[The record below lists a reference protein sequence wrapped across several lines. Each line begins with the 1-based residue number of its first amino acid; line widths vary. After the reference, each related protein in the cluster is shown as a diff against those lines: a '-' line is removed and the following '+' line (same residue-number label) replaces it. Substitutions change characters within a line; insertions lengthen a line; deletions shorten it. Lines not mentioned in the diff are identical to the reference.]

1 MSIGRHHAE
10 WRELVEVSG
19 PFLSMAVLAQVF
31 PQGLDTV
38 ETELREHLRVAH
50 EEWLDGASGPNA
62 DLAVHNAFIRYVFR
76 EALGVHEADILMH
89 HPSLEVHVPEHR
101 DTLRATF
108 AVKNPEGRADAG
120 KPRLFV
126 TVLAPHEPVDKPPSH
141 ASVGASTWKLA
152 PIDRM
157 LYLLRGAQAAGQT
170 ARLGLVT
177 NGDTWVLLY
186 VAKDETTTYVRWST
200 ELWFDEPLTLR
211 AFVTFV
217 GARRMFGVPDEETF
231 EALVARSSKDGHE
244 VTDRLGSQVRRATEV
259 LVQTIDRVDRGRRGR
274 LLESLAP
281 VTVYEGAVT
290 VMMRLI
296 FVLAAEE
303 KKLLLLGTPIY
314 DQHYAVSTLH
324 DQLQATADR
333 HGEEILE
340 KRFDAWVRL
349 LSTFR
354 AIFAGIE
361 HDQLRMPA
369 HGGSLFDPD
378 RFPFLEGRAVGTHFR
393 DAAQKAA
400 EPLAVDNRTVLHLLR
415 AITRLEVKVGG
426 GSMESRRLSF
436 LELDVEQI
444 GHVYEGLL
452 DHTAKRAEDV
462 TVSLSGK
469 LEPEIPL
476 LKLESYKKKPDE
488 LVPYL
493 VGETGRS
500 TSAIEGAIQYK
511 IPKDDDRKMLSVCEN
526 VSDTYERVKPWAG
539 LIRKDTHGLPVVIPK
554 GALYVTEGADRRST
568 GTHYTPR
575 TLTEPIVQHTLDPL
589 VYVGP
594 AEGVPR
600 EGWKLKSAKDILALR
615 VCDLAMGSGA
625 FLVEA
630 CRYMAAKLVEAWSEE
645 EERQGGK
652 LLLAP
657 DGVLSGGAAKDQAI
671 PTDSLER
678 LSLAKRYV
686 ADRCLY
692 GVDVNPWAVEMGKL
706 SLWLTTMQKGRPFS
720 FLDHALRS
728 GDSLL
733 GVTDEK
739 QLLHF
744 HLDPVRGKKL
754 HHNFVDVGPLIGDA
768 LAFARNCRE
777 KLEAFASDDIT
788 RVEQKQWLLSQ
799 ARERTEDLRV
809 VGDLLMGAALATA
822 KKGDIDDLL
831 KALSLEVARLLKE
844 KSPEVRAKVRGDL
857 KKKARELLDTGK
869 EPQHAE
875 RRPFHWAVEFPEV
888 MGRGG
893 FEAFVGNPP
902 FMGGLRV
909 SESLGAQYNRLLVAL
924 NDGATGKTDL
934 SCYFFRRS
942 GDMIRPN
949 GCVGLITTNSLIQ
962 GLNRRVSLDHLSS
975 RGYRI
980 VHATPSVRWPG
991 AAAVEVLSVCLH
1003 NGPWKGKCMLGGKL
1017 VESINCDLTGGTSSR
1032 ADVGG
1037 ALPLK
1042 KNERRAYVGP
1052 FAYGDGFL
1060 LTKAEARSLID
1071 EDPRNAEVISPYLIG
1086 QDINTDPEQKA
1097 SRYIVAFGERTER
1110 EASAYAR
1117 PFEHLRER
1125 VFPFRDAKD
1134 PPPRDMRIKT
1144 QWWKFFH
1151 PRLELVAALAQTDSI
1166 CVRSQVSSHHV
1177 LAVVEGAVT
1186 PSHFVVVFLGP
1197 AWESFG
1203 VLQSI
1208 FHDTWV
1214 WSTASSLGGANN
1226 TRYIVRDCFL
1236 TFPFP
1241 DGSRADILTVS
1252 ACAQRLH
1259 QERAEVLS
1267 SSRQGLTKL
1276 YNRIHAINER
1286 DTGIVCLR
1294 ALHVALDQAVA
1305 HAYGWDDLR
1314 LDHGFHETKQGV
1326 RFTISEAAR
1335 VEVLDRLLALN
1346 HERYAEEVKAGLHG
1360 DTKKSSKAAAKP
1372 SAKPGKTA
1380 APTKGKAKKE
1390 TAQQALLG
1398 EDEES

>member
-19 PFLSMAVLAQVF
+19 PFLSMAVLSQVF
-31 PQGLDTV
+31 PQGLETV

-50 EEWLDGASGPNA
+50 EEWLDGASGPNG

-126 TVLAPHEPVDKPPSH
+126 TVLPPHEPVDKPPSH

-274 LLESLAP
+274 LLGSLAP

-314 DQHYAVSTLH
+314 DQHYAVSTVH

-426 GSMESRRLSF
+426 GSVESRRLSF

-511 IPKDDDRKMLSVCEN
+511 IPKDDDRKLLSVCEN
-526 VSDTYERVKPWAG
+526 ASDTYERVKPWAG

-600 EGWKLKSAKDILALR
+600 EEWKLKSAKDILALR

-657 DGVLSGGAAKDQAI
+657 DGVLSAGAAKDQAI

-754 HHNFVDVGPLIGDA
+754 HHNFVDVGKPIQEA
-768 LAFARNCRE
+768 LTFARSCRE
-777 KLEAFASDDIT
+777 KLEAFATDDIT

-822 KKGDIDDLL
+822 KKGDIDDVL
-831 KALSLEVARLLKE
+831 KALSLEVVRLLNE

-857 KKKARELLDTGK
+857 KKKARDLLDTGK

-902 FMGGLRV
+902 FMGGQKLTGRFGTEYRDYMV
-909 SESLGAQYNRLLVAL
+909 DAVAE
-924 NDGATGKTDL
+924 GRRGSADL
-934 SCYFFRRS
+934 CAYFFIRARGLLS
-942 GDMIRPN
+942 PRGGMGLIATNTIAQGDTRE
-949 GCVGLITTNSLIQ
+949 VGLDAVLTNMTITRALP
-962 GLNRRVSLDHLSS
+962 SS
-975 RGYRI
+975 
-980 VHATPSVRWPG
+980 RWPG
-991 AAAVEVLSVCLH
+991 DANLEIANIWLNQRTRS
-1003 NGPWKGKCMLGGKL
+1003 
-1017 VESINCDLTGGTSSR
+1017 SI
-1032 ADVGG
+1032 
-1037 ALPLK
+1037 
-1042 KNERRAYVGP
+1042 
-1052 FAYGDGFL
+1052 
-1060 LTKAEARSLID
+1060 
-1071 EDPRNAEVISPYLIG
+1071 
-1086 QDINTDPEQKA
+1086 
-1097 SRYIVAFGERTER
+1097 
-1110 EASAYAR
+1110 
-1117 PFEHLRER
+1117 
-1125 VFPFRDAKD
+1125 
-1134 PPPRDMRIKT
+1134 
-1144 QWWKFFH
+1144 
-1151 PRLELVAALAQTDSI
+1151 
-1166 CVRSQVSSHHV
+1166 
-1177 LAVVEGAVT
+1177 
-1186 PSHFVVVFLGP
+1186 
-1197 AWESFG
+1197 
-1203 VLQSI
+1203 
-1208 FHDTWV
+1208 
-1214 WSTASSLGGANN
+1214 TA
-1226 TRYIVRDCFL
+1226 
-1236 TFPFP
+1236 
-1241 DGSRADILTVS
+1241 
-1252 ACAQRLH
+1252 
-1259 QERAEVLS
+1259 
-1267 SSRQGLTKL
+1267 
-1276 YNRIHAINER
+1276 
-1286 DTGIVCLR
+1286 
-1294 ALHVALDQAVA
+1294 
-1305 HAYGWDDLR
+1305 
-1314 LDHGFHETKQGV
+1314 
-1326 RFTISEAAR
+1326 
-1335 VEVLDRLLALN
+1335 
-1346 HERYAEEVKAGLHG
+1346 
-1360 DTKKSSKAAAKP
+1360 
-1372 SAKPGKTA
+1372 
-1380 APTKGKAKKE
+1380 
-1390 TAQQALLG
+1390 
-1398 EDEES
+1398 